1 MVNLEFYSEN
11 RPPRYFNRS
20 VSEFNEFELFLSMK
34 ELDNTKIKN
43 KTIIVFRKLIIL
55 LFSI

>member
-34 ELDNTKIKN
+34 ELDHTKKN
-43 KTIIVFRKLIIL
+43 KTIVVFRKLIIL